1 MSTTIGPRSN
11 VGYTKNTSQRRK
23 QKGFDL
29 VQIAIVIGVIGIL
42 MAAAFM
48 GVPAIMASVRA
59 TGEARDLQSYVMR
72 QQQDI
77 SAAAIDNTS
86 VIASGHYNESEVDTK
101 TGKITNRFGGDVKI
115 ASPVGDGRFTITSTS
130 VPYRACE
137 KLIPIIAPA
146 FETIKVGGTEVK
158 TASTPLVPLAEIVK
172 ACAGA
177 SGEQGGKSGT
187 VTIEYIAPR

>member
-1 MSTTIGPRSN
+1 MSIKAGHRSN
-11 VGYTKNTSQRRK
+11 VTCHQHTPSRRK

-77 SAAAIDNTS
+77 SAAEISNTT
-86 VIASGHYNESEVDTK
+86 VVAAGHYNESNVDPNTN
-101 TGKITNRFGGDVKI
+101 KIVNRFGGEVI
-115 ASPVGDGRFTITSTS
+115 IESAVGQGRFTVTSKS

-146 FETIKVGGTEVK
+146 FEKIEVGGVEVK
-158 TASTPLVPLAEIVK
+158 SPSKPLLATPAIVK

-177 SGEQGGKSGT
+177 DQDGNSTGT
-187 VTIEYIAPR
+187 VEIKYTAPR

>member
-1 MSTTIGPRSN
+1 MSIKAGHRSN
-11 VGYTKNTSQRRK
+11 VMCQKYTSSRRK

-77 SAAAIDNTS
+77 SAAEITNAT
-86 VIASGHYNESEVDTK
+86 VIASGHYNEQNVDPEKGT
-101 TGKITNRFGGDVKI
+101 IINRFGGKVEISSK
-115 ASPVGDGRFTITSTS
+115 VGDGRFKVDSNS

-146 FETIKVGGTEVK
+146 FETITVGGTAVK
-158 TASTPLVPLAEIVK
+158 TATQPLSALSDIVK
-172 ACAGA
+172 ACAG
-177 SGEQGGKSGT
+177 SGGEGGSSGT
-187 VTIEYIAPR
+187 VEIEYTAPR